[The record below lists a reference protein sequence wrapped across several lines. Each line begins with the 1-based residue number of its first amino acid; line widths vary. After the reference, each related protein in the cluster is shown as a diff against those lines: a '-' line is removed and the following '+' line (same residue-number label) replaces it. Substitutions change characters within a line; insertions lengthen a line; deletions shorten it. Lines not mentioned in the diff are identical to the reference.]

1 MRSRAKSHFACVM
14 ATLLF
19 AIPDMSA
26 SQEESDN
33 RLSRLKPHMDIQK
46 PSDDGPFPVMVMVT
60 GCSGFHNER
69 FQPSYD
75 RTGNRFV
82 EMGYVVIRVDYLRSH
97 GLENSCVGD
106 QNPTG
111 EVVPAEEIA
120 ADVLATVE
128 YAASI
133 PNVRSEK
140 IYAIG
145 WSLGGRGI
153 LEAFSRIEPHNTEPI
168 SAAITYFPG
177 CVGLTSWS
185 VDIPVLMLLAEH
197 DNISP
202 PSFCRELVAKLVD
215 TDSVELHQYP
225 DAHHCFTTP
234 ELPTVTEARTETTCA
249 YSPDADK
256 ASWQQILEFLDD
268 H

>member
-1 MRSRAKSHFACVM
+1 MRGQAKLQFACVM
-14 ATLLF
+14 ATLIF
-19 AIPDMSA
+19 AIPVVSA
-26 SQEESDN
+26 NQDETDN
-33 RLSRLKPHMDIQK
+33 RLSRLKPHMNIQE
-46 PSDDGPFPVMVMVT
+46 PSGVGPFPVMVMVT

-75 RTGNRFV
+75 RTGNKFV
-82 EMGYVVIRVDYLRSH
+82 ELGYVVIRVDYLRSR

-106 QNPTG
+106 QNPAG
-111 EVVPAEEIA
+111 EVVPDREIA
-120 ADVLATVE
+120 ADVLASIE

-133 PNVRSEK
+133 PNVRGQE
-140 IYAIG
+140 IYVIG

-153 LEAFSRIEPHNTEPI
+153 LEAFARIEPRHTELI

-177 CVGLTSWS
+177 CDGLTSWS
-185 VDIPVLMLLAEH
+185 VDIPLLMLLAEH
-197 DNISP
+197 DNIQP
-202 PSFCRELVAKLVD
+202 PNFCSELVAEVSGH
-215 TDSVELHQYP
+215 DSVELHVYP

-234 ELPTVTEARTETTCA
+234 ELPIVTEPRTEITCA

-256 ASWQQILEFLDD
+256 ASWQQILAFLTY